1 MSCAPDQNESV
12 INKLLE
18 KKDISDLFAQL
29 ESGLSMSE
37 INTLLLEFFRNRL
50 KAVKPAELM
59 RQYDQN
65 RFVKPSDI
73 DPLYNCRES
82 LVLLEKAA
90 SYGYKALDLSPVSIL
105 GSCSVMAKV
114 DQNNVISAL
123 RGTEVVSDAT
133 NALALHICTLK
144 KREKIPVTGRLRFCS
159 IHRHIRAQK
168 FRGPD
173 QLPHFILYSM
183 VISGRDEGNFIFEK
197 EALNETIKFYNEYL
211 ESLGWLKNIRY
222 IVWPRVCD
230 KDNDENQMMH
240 FSGEILDF
248 IKKNNSINIIEEEP
262 PNESNYYTGL
272 QCKIKAA
279 YRDAEFE
286 VGDMGFVDWPQN
298 LLQNKKERML
308 ISGMG
313 LERLIMHASQ
323 KQ

>member
-1 MSCAPDQNESV
+1 MSRGPDQKKSV
-12 INKLLE
+12 IDKLLE
-18 KKDISDLFAQL
+18 KKEMGDLFARL

-50 KAVKPAELM
+50 KGVKPAELM

-73 DPLYNCRES
+73 NPLSVCRES

-90 SYGYKALDLSPVSIL
+90 AFGYKALDLSPVSIL

-114 DQNNVISAL
+114 DQNNVLSAL

-133 NALALHICTLK
+133 NALALHICALK
-144 KREKIPVTGRLRFCS
+144 NRKKISGTERLRFCS

-168 FRGPD
+168 FGGPD

-183 VISGRDEGNFIFEK
+183 VISGRDEGNFKFEK
-197 EALNETIKFYNEYL
+197 EAFNETIKFYNEYL
-211 ESLGWLKNIRY
+211 KSFGWLENIRY
-222 IVWPRVCD
+222 IVWPRVCG
-230 KDNDENQMMH
+230 NNTDENQMKH
-240 FSGEILDF
+240 FTGEILEF
-248 IKKNNSINIIEEEP
+248 VKKNNSINIIEEEP

-279 YRDAEFE
+279 YRDVEFE

-313 LERLIMHASQ
+313 LERLISHASQ
-323 KQ
+323 Q